1 MELDKLWIENT
12 EENDFTHPMGIAVL
26 DTILPSVATKIVIRR
41 FGLDGKPVMSTED
54 VAKRYGLTIGIV
66 QNMLGAGVNMIADMG
81 LDLTT
86 E

>member
-1 MELDKLWIENT
+1 MELDKLWIDDT

-26 DTILPSVATKIVIRR
+26 DSMLPSVATKILVRR
-41 FGLDGKPVMSTED
+41 FGLDGKPTMSTED

-66 QNMLGAGVNMIADMG
+66 QNMLSVSVNMIADMG